1 MFYRDKHKTLKSFS
15 DAIHTQESSDN
26 VMFVRFY
33 TNSRYPN
40 NGLKAKVKIGV
51 CGGTRYLG
59 SKLDS
64 VEIKSPDY
72 PGHYR

>member
-1 MFYRDKHKTLKSFS
+1 
-15 DAIHTQESSDN
+15 
-26 VMFVRFY
+26 MFVRFF

-40 NGLKAKVKIGV
+40 NGLKARVKIGV

-59 SKLDS
+59 KTGS
-64 VEIKSPDY
+64 VEIMSPAY